1 MSESIQAGAV
11 FAKVEQYAKAHN
23 ISVAEAIKK
32 VGLTVEET
40 KVLAEYFAGQPEA
53 PVDGFQRKPDKTFI
67 LKSGRKV
74 EVYMDSNGEKTFKY
88 RASDGTP
95 LNETYFLK
103 EEGLSGRHFAM
114 NSKGDLVTV
123 KDTDAASSS
132 ESGFFAKAWD
142 KIKKDVSGYAQN
154 FTNAWNNSEGALGT
168 TGALIGAATKTA
180 TDVVKNQANNIEK
193 GVEELTG
200 SKIAG
205 QVASYATGA
214 GLAADVAE
222 AVEKFGDWSSD
233 KIRNAAQNY
242 TGTERELLLGFADFV
257 DDMNAADIALMF
269 AGGAGAAKY
278 AKDLPKILNLLQ
290 KAAVPAAGVAVLG
303 TMASCDEDI
312 SQEVNFTI
320 NQNSSLEEAV
330 DALLQGQLVTN
341 QTLAAILERDIANGT
356 TINDIKELV
365 SGNSYILTQLVDAMS
380 QNNTLLTDIRNNMQ
394 AGDEAVLEAI
404 ISLQNSVDVLSSL
417 VAEQPE
423 YSGQLSAIIDAIE
436 TGNKSLSELK
446 SMVDNLFVQLKN
458 NGQIQGDILA
468 KLEEI
473 QNSGKSDSEK
483 LTAMLELL
491 ANINSKL
498 DIIIGKLVQEFENDQ
513 AVKNALNTIIALVDA
528 GNAKSDITNQM
539 LEKLLTMMENG
550 VSKDDIKAI
559 IEAISKNGDKI
570 DDVNFFLNKIQN
582 QNQEFQQKV
591 LDMVA
596 KYGDAVFKLLET
608 AQGSDAKLDAIA
620 QLLAKIQNQDEKF
633 QQKVLDMVAKYGNV
647 VFELL
652 ETAQGSDAKLDAIA
666 QLLAKIQNQDEKFQK
681 DVLNILD
688 NINIPGGK
696 DYTEVL
702 NKILDAVKGNDAKL
716 DAIAQL
722 LAKIQNQ
729 DEKFQQNILNAI
741 NTLGVDIS
749 SKLTQIL
756 NVVNT
761 SGETGKAITDL
772 LNKVLEKLDSMDSN
786 RKAEA
791 EAIIDAIANIKV
803 DGGGNGNVDLSSV
816 EKMLSELLELTA
828 KNNGLLESI
837 DGKMDVI
844 NVTIETAKNE
854 ILAKMDKNDA
864 NTTAILNALNEFKNI
879 SNANDKAILEKMDT
893 IINVLNNIEDNK
905 YADTDLMAKLDD
917 ILAAIKDHEVKVEVN
932 GKVTCECNCGGSHE
946 GILGNLDQVLG

>member
-23 ISVAEAIKK
+23 ISVEEAIKK

-74 EVYMDSNGEKTFKY
+74 EVYTEKNGEKTFKY
-88 RASDGTP
+88 RASDGTH

-205 QVASYATGA
+205 QVASYVTGA
-214 GLAADVAE
+214 SLAADAVE

-269 AGGAGAAKY
+269 AGGVGAAKY

-290 KAAVPAAGVAVLG
+290 KAAVPLAGAAVLG
-303 TMASCDEDI
+303 SMSFGCTDDI
-312 SQEVNFTI
+312 SQETNLTI
-320 NQNSSLEEAV
+320 NRNSSLEEAV

-559 IEAISKNGDKI
+559 IEAISKNSDKI
-570 DDVNFFLNKIQN
+570 D
-582 QNQEFQQKV
+582 
-591 LDMVA
+591 
-596 KYGDAVFKLLET
+596 
-608 AQGSDAKLDAIA
+608 
-620 QLLAKIQNQDEKF
+620 
-633 QQKVLDMVAKYGNV
+633 
-647 VFELL
+647 
-652 ETAQGSDAKLDAIA
+652 
-666 QLLAKIQNQDEKFQK
+666 
-681 DVLNILD
+681 
-688 NINIPGGK
+688 
-696 DYTEVL
+696 
-702 NKILDAVKGNDAKL
+702 
-716 DAIAQL
+716 
-722 LAKIQNQ
+722 
-729 DEKFQQNILNAI
+729 
-741 NTLGVDIS
+741 
-749 SKLTQIL
+749 
-756 NVVNT
+756 
-761 SGETGKAITDL
+761 
-772 LNKVLEKLDSMDSN
+772 
-786 RKAEA
+786 
-791 EAIIDAIANIKV
+791 
-803 DGGGNGNVDLSSV
+803 
-816 EKMLSELLELTA
+816 
-828 KNNGLLESI
+828 
-837 DGKMDVI
+837 
-844 NVTIETAKNE
+844 
-854 ILAKMDKNDA
+854 
-864 NTTAILNALNEFKNI
+864 
-879 SNANDKAILEKMDT
+879 
-893 IINVLNNIEDNK
+893 
-905 YADTDLMAKLDD
+905 
-917 ILAAIKDHEVKVEVN
+917 
-932 GKVTCECNCGGSHE
+932 
-946 GILGNLDQVLG
+946 